1 VELVLLSGAQQHREP
16 LAKLGAEGIDRGLAR
31 ALANQWW
38 VAAAVEVEQSKVMH
52 VVERGGKKLLLLD
65 DVA

>member
-1 VELVLLSGAQQHREP
+1 
-16 LAKLGAEGIDRGLAR
+16 
-31 ALANQWW
+31 
-38 VAAAVEVEQSKVMH
+38 VAVAVEVEQSKVMH